1 MQLKKGFFFESIGK
15 MVIYFIYMLQ
25 HFISCLKKNYRT
37 IARTILEVYL
47 KMQFRLYAVSLISL
61 LRELFHKI
69 GFYIIEMRHQKR
81 HQINLQ

>member
-1 MQLKKGFFFESIGK
+1 MQLKKGVFFESIGK

-47 KMQFRLYAVSLISL
+47 KMQFRLYENIKIC
-61 LRELFHKI
+61 LFPCSENFFTKL
-69 GFYIIEMRHQKR
+69 GFT
-81 HQINLQ
+81 